1 VHRRRRSR
9 HDVVVRFRPFAA
21 SGLSVPR
28 RGASHRTS
36 CGRCTPLR
44 AGVLPRSTPGNNS
57 PRSAIT
63 TAARRC
69 RPRTPRSHRPA
80 ALPPRSGIGGR
91 AGGSPGGP
99 TDLPDRL
106 RRAVAARREALP
118 DVDGRSLSSCITGPA
133 ADTSVTSSVTS
144 GCRPAAPRSCHSL
157 AARSPYR
164 QLFDG
169 RLKPNW
175 KSYRLGSRDSRRAAS
190 WWLRLRSGSS
200 TVSAAVVVLWI
211 EIARLRAVRAVQ
223 GNHSEAWRRRTGET
237 LSASSGACAIEAQ
250 TSPN

>member
-1 VHRRRRSR
+1 MLSC
-9 HDVVVRFRPFAA
+9 DF
-21 SGLSVPR
+21 GLSR
-28 RGASHRTS
+28 RQAYRYLEEAQAIGHLVGDAP
-36 CGRCTPLR
+36 PLR

-80 ALPPRSGIGGR
+80 APPPRSGIGGR

>member
-1 VHRRRRSR
+1 MLSC
-9 HDVVVRFRPFAA
+9 DF
-21 SGLSVPR
+21 GLSR
-28 RGASHRTS
+28 RQAYRYLEEAQAIGHLVGDAP
-36 CGRCTPLR
+36 PLR

-99 TDLPDRL
+99 TDLSDRL

-200 TVSAAVVVLWI
+200 TVRPRLWFSGSRSPGC
-211 EIARLRAVRAVQ
+211 EQ
-223 GNHSEAWRRRTGET
+223 SERFKET
-237 LSASSGACAIEAQ
+237 TRKLGVDELEKR
-250 TSPN
+250 

>member
-1 VHRRRRSR
+1 MLSC
-9 HDVVVRFRPFAA
+9 DF
-21 SGLSVPR
+21 GLSR
-28 RGASHRTS
+28 RQAYRYLEEAQAIGHLVGDAP
-36 CGRCTPLR
+36 PLR

-223 GNHSEAWRRRTGET
+223 GNRSEAWRRRTGET